1 MDRRRGFYFGRSE
14 GDAYYISHKV
24 ASVEAGVVTSALRY
38 GETGE
43 GNMAPAACFANKRVK
58 EIRREDKNRL
68 PPATE
73 MELFLPG
80 DGSDVNNSSK
90 YKVSLKPRDQE
101 DNLTGPGSYDPFK
114 NRALGHATTDCDTV
128 THLLKAS
135 LGTGILAMPIAFKF
149 SGLSVGIAATLLV
162 AVVCTHCSYI
172 LVKCAHHLYYT
183 TRVSAM
189 SFADVGEVAFA
200 NGPTFAHKFSKFI
213 RLTIL
218 VSLFATYFGTC
229 SVYTVIIGNNFQQVN
244 FRLIGESCSEVQLI
258 STLYALT
265 EMFGTGE
272 PIKSQNQPSQFSAH
286 AHLTTHALYSQKQV
300 DSFVVLW
307 EEVKASTTLEHPSQT
322 GASMTEQSQRLRES
336 FGEGPQKGGMPQ
348 RRGAPKGVAPEMKAA
363 QIVKVLI
370 GLAVFCTYGL
380 QFFVCL
386 EIAWNAIKERF
397 SNKLVIREYL
407 LRTLLVTLTVALAVS
422 VPTISP
428 FIGLIGSL
436 CFSTLG
442 LIIPAFIEVIT
453 FWEEGFG
460 TGYYRIWKNVL
471 VIMFGVMAL
480 LFGSYTSILD
490 IVALY
495 KP

>member
-1 MDRRRGFYFGRSE
+1 MASLVLTDSSQLTSDGQHLGPMVLCMECALSLPN
-14 GDAYYISHKV
+14 DV

-101 DNLTGPGSYDPFK
+101 ENLTGPGSYDPFK

-135 LGTGILAMPIAFKF
+135 LGTGILAMPIAFKY

-172 LVKCAHHLYYT
+172 LVKCAHHLYHT

-200 NGPTFAHKFSKFI
+200 NGPTFAHKYSKFI

-229 SVYTVIIGNNFQQVN
+229 SVYTVIIGNNFQQV
-244 FRLIGESCSEVQLI
+244 S
-258 STLYALT
+258 
-265 EMFGTGE
+265 
-272 PIKSQNQPSQFSAH
+272 
-286 AHLTTHALYSQKQV
+286 
-300 DSFVVLW
+300 
-307 EEVKASTTLEHPSQT
+307 
-322 GASMTEQSQRLRES
+322 
-336 FGEGPQKGGMPQ
+336 
-348 RRGAPKGVAPEMKAA
+348 RR
-363 QIVKVLI
+363 
-370 GLAVFCTYGL
+370 
-380 QFFVCL
+380 
-386 EIAWNAIKERF
+386 
-397 SNKLVIREYL
+397 
-407 LRTLLVTLTVALAVS
+407 
-422 VPTISP
+422 
-428 FIGLIGSL
+428 
-436 CFSTLG
+436 
-442 LIIPAFIEVIT
+442 
-453 FWEEGFG
+453 
-460 TGYYRIWKNVL
+460 
-471 VIMFGVMAL
+471 
-480 LFGSYTSILD
+480 
-490 IVALY
+490 
-495 KP
+495 